1 MTVGYL
7 LFLLTLV
14 NFGGAAVLALARAI
28 SSGQMENVSAGA
40 NSIFAADEPIGEMTD
55 TVLKP
60 RDERSDSWGSGRSD
74 HRQSLRLWRGL
85 RRMQ

>member
-14 NFGGAAVLALARAI
+14 NFGGGAVLALAWAI

-40 NSIFAADEPIGEMTD
+40 NSIFGADEPIGEMTD
-55 TVLKP
+55 TVLMSPSTSADSRRSARERCAP
-60 RDERSDSWGSGRSD
+60 RGA
-74 HRQSLRLWRGL
+74 
-85 RRMQ
+85 